1 MKRIDEIKVARQKRF
16 WNKRMEKA
24 KEHKINN
31 IQRELEKHV
40 DLITDETVKGHILEK
55 LEEKREKQIV
65 NLSNNTLYRRRTT
78 G

>member
-1 MKRIDEIKVARQKRF
+1 MKRIDEIKVVRQKRF
-16 WNKRMEKA
+16 WNKRMDKA
-24 KEHKINN
+24 KEQKMNI

-55 LEEKREKQIV
+55 LEEKRDKQIV
-65 NLSNNTLYRRRTT
+65 SFGRLTFYRTRII